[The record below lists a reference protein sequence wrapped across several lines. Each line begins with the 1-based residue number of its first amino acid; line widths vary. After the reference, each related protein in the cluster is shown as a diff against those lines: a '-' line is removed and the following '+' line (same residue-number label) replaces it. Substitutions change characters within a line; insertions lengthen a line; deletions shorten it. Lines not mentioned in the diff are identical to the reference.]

1 MAENTRTQNGIIAT
15 DGSFAQGLKMP
26 MLNEAFVPGRRP
38 GDFGLFNNKV
48 YVRLLNQTV
57 IELGA
62 DTDTN
67 GPWSVVLAAGNTS
80 GANNAIMSSG
90 QGLIFVSGI
99 AIGNN
104 SGLPTSSVSDAIAI
118 GSGSTSA
125 TGFNALV
132 IGNGAT
138 SSFSKATA
146 IGFEAVA
153 NGASAISVGSGAT
166 TTGNNTIAIGTSA
179 QATVADAAAIG
190 NGADATASGAYAIGP
205 NSNSGAQDSIAF
217 GRDALA
223 SHAGA
228 VAIGPGSKTDAIGQI
243 KLGSSLACNQVFGGV
258 GLNGDIVSEGF
269 FRASRV
275 VQARKGPVGAQN
287 IPANSGFITIIL
299 ATQFAD
305 DYQSPSIGSPANGL
319 MVRDGRSMSGCAQI
333 TVQFSAILV
342 LSTDLTVQIIQDD
355 GGGPV
360 IAAVFEFHVPT
371 GQQTYSII
379 FPFYIFAAA
388 ADTTVTMEINN
399 TNLTQ
404 GFDVLTGQGGSYL
417 NGFYVN

>member
-1 MAENTRTQNGIIAT
+1 MTENARTQNGIIAT

-104 SGLPTSSVSDAIAI
+104 SGLPTSSVSSAIAI
-118 GSGSTSA
+118 GSALTSA
-125 TGFNALV
+125 TGFDALV

-153 NGASAISVGSGAT
+153 NGAGAISIGNGAT
-166 TTGNNTIAIGTSA
+166 TTGNNTIAIGSGA
-179 QATVADAAAIG
+179 EATVADAAAIG
-190 NGADATASGAYAIGP
+190 NDAEATASGAYAIGP
-205 NSNSGAQDSIAF
+205 DANAGAQDSVAI

-223 SHAGA
+223 SHASA
-228 VAIGPGSKTDAIGQI
+228 VAIGPGSTTDAIGQI
-243 KLGSSLACNQVFGGV
+243 KLGIAGVCNQVFAGVSSGGEV
-258 GLNGDIVSEGF
+258 FTEGF
-269 FRASRV
+269 FHAARV
-275 VQARKGPVGAQN
+275 VQARKGPNGPQT
-287 IPANSGFITIIL
+287 ISANSGLTPVVLI
-299 ATQFAD
+299 TQFSD
-305 DYQSPSIGSPANGL
+305 DYQSPAITTPVNGL
-319 MVRDGRSMSGCAQI
+319 VVRNGRSMSGCAQM
-333 TVQFSAILV
+333 TVQFNAILGV
-342 LSTDLTVQIIQDD
+342 STDLTVYIIQND
-355 GGGPV
+355 GGGPT
-360 IAAVFEFHVPT
+360 IAAVHEFHVPT
-371 GQQTYSII
+371 GEQTYSVI
-379 FPFYIFAAA
+379 FPFYINASVNNT
-388 ADTTVTMEINN
+388 DVTMQINN
-399 TNLTQ
+399 PNLVQ
-404 GFDVLTGQGGSYL
+404 SFDILGGQGGTYL